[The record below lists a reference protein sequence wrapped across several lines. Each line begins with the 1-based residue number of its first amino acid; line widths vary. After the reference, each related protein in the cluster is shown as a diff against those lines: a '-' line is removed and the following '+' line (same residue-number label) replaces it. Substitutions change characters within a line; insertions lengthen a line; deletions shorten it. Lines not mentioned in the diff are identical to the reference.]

1 MELFLESV
9 EYQTMKTK
17 YQVEHFK
24 LFGKYCKYNGNT
36 ISEKSATEMS
46 EFFKNKKITIDYI
59 ENQTTKRGTTISTTK
74 ELANFFIK
82 YGLKTQICLSMKRF
96 FLTVICLK

>member
-74 ELANFFIK
+74 ELTKNF
-82 YGLKTQICLSMKRF
+82 YQIWSEDPNMLEYEPAYSE
-96 FLTVICLK
+96 